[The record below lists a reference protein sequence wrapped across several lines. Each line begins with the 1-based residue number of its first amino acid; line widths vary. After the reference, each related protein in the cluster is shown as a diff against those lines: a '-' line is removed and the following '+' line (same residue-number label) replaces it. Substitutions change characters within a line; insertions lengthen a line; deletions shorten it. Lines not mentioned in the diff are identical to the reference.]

1 MIEVKIMSNKVG
13 IYVFHLKFESF
24 ELIKSANVASMN
36 IIDVQWPSFDKSEF
50 ILAQRFGHPNHTL
63 MWNLQ

>member
-1 MIEVKIMSNKVG
+1 MTMIEVKIMSNKVG

-36 IIDVQWPSFDKSEF
+36 IIDVQ
-50 ILAQRFGHPNHTL
+50 
-63 MWNLQ
+63 